1 MTLDKMMAYIHTPIG
16 MEWEHSAIHQTGQ
29 LENVENI
36 HGDEVTTVLNVRPQI
51 SHMMTTGLGCATR
64 FHSHTT
70 HRQIQ
75 RNE

>member
-1 MTLDKMMAYIHTPIG
+1 MGT
-16 MEWEHSAIHQTGQ
+16 AIHQTGQ
-29 LENVENI
+29 LENAENI
-36 HGDEVTTVLNVRPQI
+36 YGDEVTMVLKVRPQI

-70 HRQIQ
+70 HRLIQ